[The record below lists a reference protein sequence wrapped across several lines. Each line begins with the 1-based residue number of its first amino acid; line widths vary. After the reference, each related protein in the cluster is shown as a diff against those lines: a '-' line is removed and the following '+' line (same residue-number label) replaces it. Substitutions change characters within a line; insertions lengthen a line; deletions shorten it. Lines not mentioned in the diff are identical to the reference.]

1 MNEVMSLENISN
13 TLECKLR
20 CLPYVSK
27 VIRETE
33 FTFNPIGSGEES
45 VTTFLDIYCE
55 NVKYLF
61 TLNLVYNSR
70 TNGVDAKVLG
80 EYIFKDALFHSEEEI
95 EVCFRNEVI
104 PVITNEYYEDA
115 VSDIFYTSILAIKK
129 SGKDI
134 PWSLTTVNVGSKET
148 GTVFKVGS
156 DSFEFMYPTGNAEG
170 GRVIL
175 ISHIGIKKDMFLP
188 LVCKSSILALRKS
201 SQQLYL
207 KLTKLLIR
215 QFNCQHRDYFQI
227 TIF

>member
-1 MNEVMSLENISN
+1 MNEVMSLENISH
-13 TLECKLR
+13 TLERKIR

-33 FTFNPIGSGEES
+33 TTLNPIASGEES

-61 TLNLVYNSR
+61 TLNLVYNNR

-104 PVITNEYYEDA
+104 PVITNKYYEDA
-115 VSDIFYTSILAIKK
+115 ASDIFYTSILAIKK

-156 DSFEFMYPTGNAEG
+156 DSFEFTYPTGNAEG
-170 GRVIL
+170 ACNLNITYRDKEGHV
-175 ISHIGIKKDMFLP
+175 
-188 LVCKSSILALRKS
+188 SSFGL
-201 SQQLYL
+201 QE
-207 KLTKLLIR
+207 
-215 QFNCQHRDYFQI
+215 FNSCFEEIQSATLSEVNQI
-227 TIF
+227 IDSAV